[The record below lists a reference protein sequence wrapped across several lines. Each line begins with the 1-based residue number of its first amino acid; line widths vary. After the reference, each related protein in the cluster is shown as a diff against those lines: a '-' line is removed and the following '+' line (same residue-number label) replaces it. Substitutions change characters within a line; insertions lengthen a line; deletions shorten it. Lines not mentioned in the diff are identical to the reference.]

1 FCVLRPLKNM
11 ERRYTQKLEKEK
23 TAMRENKKKMETL
36 PEMQEKN
43 EESQARLSSL
53 SENFF
58 PEMTSMEI
66 EKMFTRLSLDQGA
79 TVLDIDIVMPVEGED
94 AVLKDYSKI
103 LEEAE
108 NDKTGEDDEEKAE
121 KEDLFR
127 GLSRAQVTLSIQGS
141 RAHLQ
146 EVMDACQKQEP
157 KMKVDEI
164 LWQKNTEEQTTEYT
178 LAMRISVYMVQ
189 NFDDYM
195 EEKRGQQG

>member
-1 FCVLRPLKNM
+1 
-11 ERRYTQKLEKEK
+11 
-23 TAMRENKKKMETL
+23 
-36 PEMQEKN
+36 
-43 EESQARLSSL
+43 
-53 SENFF
+53 
-58 PEMTSMEI
+58 MEI

>member
-1 FCVLRPLKNM
+1 MGTKMTERDKKLLAGLFLFLLGIFCIFCVLRPLKNM

-79 TVLDIDIVMPVEGED
+79 TVLDIDIV
-94 AVLKDYSKI
+94 
-103 LEEAE
+103 
-108 NDKTGEDDEEKAE
+108 N
-121 KEDLFR
+121 
-127 GLSRAQVTLSIQGS
+127 
-141 RAHLQ
+141 
-146 EVMDACQKQEP
+146 
-157 KMKVDEI
+157 
-164 LWQKNTEEQTTEYT
+164 
-178 LAMRISVYMVQ
+178 
-189 NFDDYM
+189 
-195 EEKRGQQG
+195 